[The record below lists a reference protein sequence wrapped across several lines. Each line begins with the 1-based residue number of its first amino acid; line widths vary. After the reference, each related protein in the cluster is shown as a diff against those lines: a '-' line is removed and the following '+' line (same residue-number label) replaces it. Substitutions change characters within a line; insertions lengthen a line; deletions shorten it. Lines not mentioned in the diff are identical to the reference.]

1 MRNRFVRRLSAVFA
15 TLVVATAAQAQTGI
29 IAGKV
34 TAGESGRPLEGAR
47 VVVLSG
53 VRSVSAVTSG
63 ASGAF
68 SAPNIPAGR
77 YVVQVSQVGR
87 QLKRLE
93 DVIVAAGRTTTLDVQ
108 LNEIATVLTTT
119 TVTAGRTQE
128 KALEAPAQ
136 ISVVTTEQI
145 ATRPSVTVADHVR
158 GQPGIDV
165 SVGGIA
171 QSNIVARG
179 FNNAFSGSLLT
190 LQDYRFAGVPS
201 LRVNVPF
208 LFTGTNEDIER
219 IELLLG
225 PASALYGP
233 NSAAGVLHVIT
244 KSPFNSQGTT
254 LTVDAGER
262 SIFRGGLRHAGT
274 IGQKFG
280 YKVSGEYFTGQDW
293 EYRDP
298 GEPDTISR
306 RTVDGGPLSR
316 VANNRDFLTQRATG
330 EARIDWRPRDGVEA
344 ITSYGYTTVNNAIE
358 LTGANG
364 ASQIRNWN
372 YQSIQQRV
380 RWNRFFA
387 QAFVNLSDAGN
398 RDSLSSEGTFLL
410 RTGSPI
416 VDQSRVAVGQVQHG
430 FRWGRADL
438 IYGADYIW
446 TNPRTGGTI
455 NGLNENRDNV
465 TEYGGY
471 VQGKVPLSDSWEFI
485 GALRLDR
492 TNVIDGTFVSP
503 RAALQ
508 WKPEPTRIVRVVYN
522 RAFSTPANFSFFL
535 DLPQGRNAFGS
546 LVNTVRAGLN
556 QTAPG
561 LGNALPGA
569 PFTYDVIANGNPP
582 KVGFTFDRECGGR
595 SGFGDF
601 CMRSALPGL
610 TGPVPASAAT
620 AFPGLMQALGTL
632 NTQVIAGALIQA
644 GVPQAAAAAAAAN
657 VAGALAAARP
667 TDAQL
672 GGTAATLDV
681 AGFLGGRSQ
690 ALQPGQVRDLRSLG
704 AAFNDTYEVGYK
716 GLGMG
721 GKLSFDVSAW
731 YQRRG
736 DVAVTAALQTPTILF
751 ANGQALGGF
760 LGQQI
765 GAALGAEIAAGR
777 LPAAL
782 LPALPTIAGGA
793 AAGLARAAAP
803 LPLGTVT
810 FDSDIITNANLRAS
824 YARLDKV
831 VDVWGADIGL
841 GYAFNA
847 DWSLDWTGSVVN
859 NVVFQDVLV
868 GPQPFALNAPGAKST
883 LTGRYASTGNGWGA
897 ELRWRYANAFPVNS
911 GVFISGQNLVTAG
924 TVVGRPAGYT
934 YDPVPVNNLVDVG
947 ISKRFGIQGGRSVT
961 WSFNVTNLFDNR
973 VPTFAGTPAI
983 GRLAMTRLSTTF

>member
-1 MRNRFVRRLSAVFA
+1 MQNFLVRRLFASAA
-15 TLVVATAAQAQTGI
+15 ALLVAVVAQAQNGTLTGR
-29 IAGKV
+29 V
-34 TAGESGRPLEGAR
+34 TASESGRPLTGAR
-47 VVVLSG
+47 VTVLSG
-53 VRSVSAVTSG
+53 VRTISAVVTG
-63 ASGAF
+63 PEGNYT
-68 SAPNIPAGR
+68 APNIAAGT

-87 QLKRLE
+87 QLQRLT
-93 DVIVAAGRTTTLDVQ
+93 DVIITAGRTTRLDATLS
-108 LNEIATVLTTT
+108 EIATVLTTT
-119 TVTAGRTQE
+119 TVTAGRVQE

-145 ATRPSVTVADHVR
+145 ATRPSITVADHVR

-254 LTVDAGER
+254 VTVDAGER
-262 SIFRGGLRHAGT
+262 NIFRGGLRHAGT

-280 YKVSGEYFTGQDW
+280 YKFSGEYFSGQDW
-293 EYRDP
+293 NYRDP
-298 GEPDTISR
+298 GEPDSISR
-306 RTVDGGPLSR
+306 RLVDGGPLTR

-344 ITSYGYTTVNNAIE
+344 ITSYGYTNVNNALE

-364 ASQIRNWN
+364 ASQIRNWT
-372 YQSIQQRV
+372 YQSIQQRF

-387 QAFVNLSDAGN
+387 QAFTNLSNAGN
-398 RDSLSSEGTFLL
+398 RDSLDSQGTFLL

-416 VDQSRVAVGQVQHG
+416 VDQSRIVVGQLQHG
-430 FRWGRADL
+430 FRLGRADI

-455 NGLNENRDNV
+455 NGRNEERDNV

-471 VQGKVPLSDSWEFI
+471 VQGKVPLSDTWEFI
-485 GALRLDR
+485 GAMRLDR
-492 TNVIDGTFVSP
+492 TNVIDGTFFSP

-508 WKPEPTRIVRVVYN
+508 WKPEPTRVVRVVYN

-535 DLPQGRNAFGS
+535 DLPQGRNAF
-546 LVNTVRAGLN
+546 AGLLN
-556 QTAPG
+556 QVRGNLNAASPG
-561 LGNALPGA
+561 LGNAIPAA
-569 PFTYDVIANGNPP
+569 PFNYDVIANGNPP
-582 KVGFTFDRECGGR
+582 KAGFTFDRDCGGQ
-595 SGFGDF
+595 SGFGSF
-601 CMRSALPGL
+601 CMRSSIPGL
-610 TGPVPASAAT
+610 TGPVPASAA
-620 AFPGLMQALGTL
+620 AAYPGLMQSLGAL

-644 GVPQAAAAAAAAN
+644 GIPQAAAVASATN
-657 VAGALAAARP
+657 IAGALAAARP

-681 AGFLGGRSQ
+681 AGFLGNRSP
-690 ALQPGQVRDLRSLG
+690 ALQPGQVRDLRALG
-704 AAFNDTYEVGYK
+704 AAFNDTYELGYK
-716 GLGMG
+716 GLGLG

-736 DVAVTAALQTPTILF
+736 DVAVTAALATPTVLF
-751 ANGQALGGF
+751 ANGQALGGY

-782 LPALPTIAGGA
+782 AAAIPAIAGGA
-793 AAGLARAAAP
+793 ATNLARATAP

-810 FDSDIITNANLRAS
+810 FDSDIVTNGNLRAS
-824 YARLDKV
+824 YARLDRV
-831 VDVWGADIGL
+831 VDVWGADVGL
-841 GYAFNA
+841 SYAFNS
-847 DWSLDWTGSVVN
+847 DYSVDWTGSVVN
-859 NVVFQDVLV
+859 NIVFQDILV

-883 LTGRYASTGNGWGA
+883 LTGRYASTSNGWGA
-897 ELRWRYANAFPVNS
+897 ELRWRYANGFPVNS
-911 GVFISGQNLVTAG
+911 GVFISGQQLTTAG
-924 TVVGRPAGYT
+924 TVVGRSANYQ
-934 YDPVPVNNLVDVG
+934 YDPVPVNNLVDIG
-947 ISKRFGIQGGRSVT
+947 LSKRFGVQGGRSIT
-961 WSFNVTNLFDNR
+961 WSFNVTNVFDNR

-983 GRLAMTRLSTTF
+983 GRLALTRLSTTF